1 MGHLRRVPDLLCGD
15 GRHRLCGRYVVL
27 GTDGQ
32 SQHSAHTEYSLKSHG
47 FLPVKRMWQINPPDV
62 RSVGERDTDGDQ
74 IRSKT
79 IELFASV

>member
-1 MGHLRRVPDLLCGD
+1 
-15 GRHRLCGRYVVL
+15 
-27 GTDGQ
+27 
-32 SQHSAHTEYSLKSHG
+32 
-47 FLPVKRMWQINPPDV
+47 MWQINPPDV